1 VDYVAVVYQTVSNF
15 GNAAHPALEA
25 RLQHLARLGLVDE
38 LRRQEPREF
47 SDEEKH
53 ALCSP
58 VSQVHLPPPPVLLRG
73 GSPPLPLP
81 TVPYTRLPTGDAQ
94 GLRLPKPGPP
104 ILVLYDIS
112 PASQQLGGRPSLA
125 SSLALSPI

>member
-58 VSQVHLPPPPVLLRG
+58 VSQVRCPVYSRAFRRENSREG
-73 GSPPLPLP
+73 GGEEGGAVLA
-81 TVPYTRLPTGDAQ
+81 RLAGA
-94 GLRLPKPGPP
+94 
-104 ILVLYDIS
+104 
-112 PASQQLGGRPSLA
+112 PALQSSRPSTERA
-125 SSLALSPI
+125 Q